1 MEQLL
6 FFGLGVTSVFAVAGV
21 VAMFRSQQKIADM
34 QSQIDSLERSVWD
47 TNDSVQKELDELDR
61 QLDSRLDKLEARFD
75 SRFTDHA
82 SFVDG
87 ILESVDKVKQKLK
100 ERTV

>member
-1 MEQLL
+1 MQELL
-6 FFGLGVTSVFAVAGV
+6 FFGLGVTTVFAVAGV

-87 ILESVDKVKQKLK
+87 ILNSVDKVKKKLK

>member
-1 MEQLL
+1 MQELL

>member
-6 FFGLGVTSVFAVAGV
+6 FFGLGITSVFAVAGV

>member
-47 TNDSVQKELDELDR
+47 TNDSVQKELNELDR

>member
-1 MEQLL
+1 
-6 FFGLGVTSVFAVAGV
+6 
-21 VAMFRSQQKIADM
+21 MFKSQQKIADM
-34 QSQIDSLERSVWD
+34 QTHIEDLDQWIGDVHD
-47 TNDSVQKELDELDR
+47 TTQREFDELNR
-61 QLDSRLDKLEARFD
+61 QLDSRLDKLEDRFD

>member
-6 FFGLGVTSVFAVAGV
+6 FFGLGVTTVFAVAGV
-21 VAMFRSQQKIADM
+21 VIMFRSQQKIADM
-34 QSQIDSLERSVWD
+34 QTHIEDLDQYIGDVNESA
-47 TNDSVQKELDELDR
+47 QKEFDELNR
-61 QLDSRLDKLEARFD
+61 QLDSRLDKLEDRLD
-75 SRFTDHA
+75 SRFNDHA

-87 ILESVDKVKQKLK
+87 ILESGDKGKQKLK

>member
-6 FFGLGVTSVFAVAGV
+6 YFGLGVTTVLAIAGV

-34 QSQIDSLERSVWD
+34 QIQVKDIEEWLED
-47 TNDSVQKELDELDR
+47 TNASLQKEVDELDR

-87 ILESVDKVKQKLK
+87 ILESVDKVKKKLK

>member
-34 QSQIDSLERSVWD
+34 QAQVDDLEQWLED

-87 ILESVDKVKQKLK
+87 ILESVDKVKRKLK

>member
-34 QSQIDSLERSVWD
+34 QAQVDDLEAWLED

-87 ILESVDKVKQKLK
+87 ILESVDKVKAKLK

>member
-34 QSQIDSLERSVWD
+34 QTQVDDLEQWLED
-47 TNDSVQKELDELDR
+47 TNNSVQKELDELDR

-87 ILESVDKVKQKLK
+87 ILESVDKVKRKLK

>member
-1 MEQLL
+1 MQELL
-6 FFGLGVTSVFAVAGV
+6 FFGLGVTTVFAVAGV

>member
-6 FFGLGVTSVFAVAGV
+6 FFGLGVTTVFAVAGV
-21 VAMFRSQQKIADM
+21 VVMFRSQQKIADM
-34 QSQIDSLERSVWD
+34 QTHIEDLDQWIGDVHD
-47 TNDSVQKELDELDR
+47 TTQREFDELNR
-61 QLDSRLDKLEARFD
+61 QLDSRLDKLEDRFD

>member
-34 QSQIDSLERSVWD
+34 QTQVNDLEEWLED

-87 ILESVDKVKQKLK
+87 ILESVDKVKKKLK
-100 ERTV
+100 EKTV

>member
-34 QSQIDSLERSVWD
+34 QTQVNDLEQWLED

-87 ILESVDKVKQKLK
+87 ILESVDKVKRKLK

>member
-61 QLDSRLDKLEARFD
+61 QLDSRLDKLEARLD
-75 SRFTDHA
+75 SRFIDHA
-82 SFVDG
+82 NFVDG

-100 ERTV
+100 KRTV

>member
-6 FFGLGVTSVFAVAGV
+6 FFGLGVTTVFAVAGV
-21 VAMFRSQQKIADM
+21 VIMFRSQQKIADM
-34 QSQIDSLERSVWD
+34 QTHIEDLDQYIGDVNESA
-47 TNDSVQKELDELDR
+47 QKEFDELNR
-61 QLDSRLDKLEARFD
+61 QLDSRLDKLEDRLD
-75 SRFTDHA
+75 SRFNDHA

-87 ILESVDKVKQKLK
+87 ILESVDKVKQKPK

>member
-6 FFGLGVTSVFAVAGV
+6 FYGLGVTSVFAVAGV

-61 QLDSRLDKLEARFD
+61 QLDSRLDKLESRFD

-87 ILESVDKVKQKLK
+87 ILESVNKVKQKLK

>member
-1 MEQLL
+1 MQELL

-87 ILESVDKVKQKLK
+87 ILNSVDKVKKKLK

>member
-6 FFGLGVTSVFAVAGV
+6 YFGLGVTTVLAIAGV

-34 QSQIDSLERSVWD
+34 QTQVNDLEQWLED
-47 TNDSVQKELDELDR
+47 TNASLQKEVDELDR

-87 ILESVDKVKQKLK
+87 ILESVDKVKAKLK

>member
-6 FFGLGVTSVFAVAGV
+6 FFGLGITSVFAVAGV

-87 ILESVDKVKQKLK
+87 ILESVNKVKQKLK

>member
-47 TNDSVQKELDELDR
+47 TNDSVQKELDELDK

>member
-1 MEQLL
+1 MQELL
-6 FFGLGVTSVFAVAGV
+6 FFGLGVTTVFAVAGV

-34 QSQIDSLERSVWD
+34 QQQVDDLEEWLED

-87 ILESVDKVKQKLK
+87 ILNSVDKVKKKLK

>member
-6 FFGLGVTSVFAVAGV
+6 FYGLGVTSVFAVAGV

>member
-61 QLDSRLDKLEARFD
+61 QLDSRLDKLESRFD

>member
-6 FFGLGVTSVFAVAGV
+6 FFGLGVTTVFAVAGV

-47 TNDSVQKELDELDR
+47 TNDSVQKELDELDK

>member
-87 ILESVDKVKQKLK
+87 ILESVNKVKQKLK

>member
-6 FFGLGVTSVFAVAGV
+6 FFGLGVTTVFAVAGV

-34 QSQIDSLERSVWD
+34 QMKVDDLESWLED
-47 TNDSVQKELDELDR
+47 TNDSLQNEVDELDK
-61 QLDSRLDKLEARFD
+61 QLDSRLDKLESRLD

-82 SFVDG
+82 SFIDG